1 MSRRSHIVPAMVL
14 LLAIMPGCL
23 QVRMTEHRIRLNRDG
38 SGEHMLRMIDIRSDG
53 VTDSAVTYDYRV
65 MISSFDGG
73 AEKEFE
79 AKARTVV
86 DKKLYT
92 RGDTLFGELTYSFK
106 EPAAVEGLRVR
117 GDELFVIVPPEREIL
132 RTNGKIKE
140 EERGGQRI
148 VWDRDATRLLY
159 VIRERNL
166 PASTSLAPY
175 YRGEK
180 Q

>member
-1 MSRRSHIVPAMVL
+1 MNRRSSLLAILVL
-14 LLAIMPGCL
+14 LLAVVPGCL
-23 QVRMTEHRIRLNRDG
+23 QVRTTEHRIRFDRDG

-53 VTDSAVTYDYRV
+53 LTDSAVAHDYRV
-65 MISSFDGG
+65 MMSSFDAG

-79 AKARTVV
+79 AKARKIVN
-86 DKKLYT
+86 KKLYT

-117 GDELFVIVPPEREIL
+117 EDELFVNVPAEREIL

-140 EERGGQRI
+140 EEGGVQRI
-148 VWDRDATRLLY
+148 VWARDVTRLLY
-159 VIRERNL
+159 VIRERAL
-166 PASTSLAPY
+166 PPGRSLAPY